1 MSASTTPPR
10 PVSAAR
16 RLAPALLAAGLA
28 LGLGAGCQYH
38 RLDRRPRVAPWL
50 VRGETVRIGG
60 FENHTPRLGAEAVFR
75 KALENRIVAASPWKL
90 VPPSAQSRWVL
101 QAALERYEV
110 QSLAVSQGTSGN
122 TGSAGSST
130 RLEVLVTASVKLMD
144 GVTGDLIVAR
154 PTLTFSNQYRVD
166 QNFASFDNQ
175 ELRVLDTLADDFA
188 ESFLTQLLEGS
199 D

>member
-10 PVSAAR
+10 AGR
-16 RLAPALLAAGLA
+16 RLASALLCAGLA

-50 VRGETVRIGG
+50 VRGETVRIGA
-60 FENHTPRLGAEAVFR
+60 FENHTPRLGAEGVFR

-90 VPPSAQSRWVL
+90 VPSSAQSRWVL

-110 QSLAVSQGTSGN
+110 QSLAVSQGLGGN

-130 RLEVLVTASVKLMD
+130 RLEVLVSASVKLMD

-154 PTLTFSNQYRVD
+154 PKLTFSNQYRVD